1 MHGVL
6 FCVIVDCCCL
16 LRIHVFAFLQIC
28 DFAYTSTVGG
38 TTTMTDNDATT
49 DATTDNT
56 TDTTNDNNNNN
67 NTTTDTTTLMMVQ
80 YRRFMGYFDTLIYF
94 FSPIATYMRRYQY
107 FSPSH
112 DYT

>member
-6 FCVIVDCCCL
+6 FCVIFDCCCL
-16 LRIHVFAFLQIC
+16 LRIHVFAFLQNC
-28 DFAYTSTVGG
+28 DFAYTSTIGG

-56 TDTTNDNNNNN
+56 ND
-67 NTTTDTTTLMMVQ
+67 TTTDTTTLMVVQ
-80 YRRFMGYFDTLIYF
+80 YRRFMGYFDTLIYC

-107 FSPSH
+107 CSPSH
-112 DYT
+112 NYT